1 MDPADSASRQLS
13 LLAEEAGWEK
23 NVLRRAFL
31 NSLNENIKCELA
43 TKELPKS
50 LSALINLCISLDD
63 YMREFSKRSGDGRR
77 PVGGAGAMM
86 EFPSLMWKGEEEEPR
101 RDEEGPG
108 FSSTYQGRRQRT
120 GECFLCGKRG
130 HFVDSCP
137 VRVKELARQ

>member
-31 NSLNENIKCELA
+31 NSLNENIKRELA

-63 YMREFSKRSGDGRR
+63 YMQEVWGWAAARRGRR
-77 PVGGAGAMM
+77 CDDGVS
-86 EFPSLMWKGEEEEPR
+86 FS
-101 RDEEGPG
+101 DVEG
-108 FSSTYQGRRQRT
+108 
-120 GECFLCGKRG
+120 
-130 HFVDSCP
+130 
-137 VRVKELARQ
+137 